1 MRVADTPA
9 ISVDGLTKDF
19 AGVRA
24 VDNASFEI
32 PFGSVTGF
40 IGANG
45 SGKTTTMR
53 MLLGLTIPTSGRAQI
68 NGRSYKSLPEPRQ
81 SVGAVLNRLGAHPG
95 LTAIQHLEIVAACGQ
110 INPSTV
116 APTLDLVGLAETE
129 GRKLGTFSTGM
140 KQRLAL
146 ASALLTDP
154 KILILDEPASGLDP
168 GGIRWLRNLL
178 RDKADQGTAVFI
190 STHQLAELAELV
202 DHIVVIDRGQILASE
217 SADSLLAR
225 TKQDRLEEAIFTL
238 TNNQYKEAP

>member
-1 MRVADTPA
+1 MRATSAPA

-32 PFGSVTGF
+32 PFGAVTGF
-40 IGANG
+40 IGGNG

-53 MLLGLTIPTSGRAQI
+53 MLLGLTIPSSGRARI
-68 NGRSYKSLPEPRQ
+68 NGQSYKSLSEPRQ

-116 APTLDLVGLAETE
+116 APTLDLVGLGETE

-178 RDKADQGTAVFI
+178 RDKADQGAAIFI

-202 DHIVVIDRGQILASE
+202 DHIVVIDRGHILASE

-225 TKQDRLEEAIFTL
+225 TKQDRLEEAVFTL
-238 TNNQYKEAP
+238 TNDQYKETP